1 MVGCAFNDCTTNPAN
16 KSGKYK
22 GITLFKITSRKGEF
36 YENWKKGV
44 LSILTRYRV
53 VDQNLKEIIQK
64 GNVFIFFMHFF
75 SQVRNIPERIILI
88 STTGLR

>member
-1 MVGCAFNDCTTNPAN
+1 MVGCAFNDCTTNRAN

-22 GITLFKITSRKGEF
+22 DITLFKITSREGEF

-64 GNVFIFFMHFF
+64 GNVFICENHYDHEDIEIT
-75 SQVRNIPERIILI
+75 RK
-88 STTGLR
+88 